1 MFNGI
6 RLHTS
11 GNIFYDEE
19 KFNLF
24 NNIENIEFNI
34 LRVSLNSKED
44 MKILGYNIKYY
55 KNDFIISNNR
65 FMNYNEED
73 VTIKEIHKLLE
84 NKICIN

>member
-6 RLHTS
+6 RFHTS